1 MKTIHPVVRKL
12 RTHGEATWK
21 CLADGLAKPQLTV
34 NVNMWVNEL
43 SDNSRPQ
50 LLSLPVEVSDII
62 REGLVPSSNALSRER
77 SQVMTDFFFLAA
89 EFGVICYA
97 ALVN

>member
-1 MKTIHPVVRKL
+1 M
-12 RTHGEATWK
+12 K

-50 LLSLPVEVSDII
+50 LLSLPVE
-62 REGLVPSSNALSRER
+62 GLRHHQGGISASSNALSRER
-77 SQVMTDFFFLAA
+77 LPSDD
-89 EFGVICYA
+89 
-97 ALVN
+97 